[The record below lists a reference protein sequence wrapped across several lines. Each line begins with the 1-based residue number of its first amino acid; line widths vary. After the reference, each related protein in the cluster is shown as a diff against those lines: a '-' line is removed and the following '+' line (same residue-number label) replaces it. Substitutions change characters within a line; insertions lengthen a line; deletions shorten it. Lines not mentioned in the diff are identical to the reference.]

1 MTDMLRAL
9 CMGCDK
15 DEPHYK
21 LYRSGCFVY
30 AYCGAES
37 VGICGRIMCASTLHY
52 NLTTKT
58 LIKLKNTGS
67 YRDPNEKKIKL
78 PQEFFS
84 LSCHEKMSKLSGGVY
99 AV

>member
-1 MTDMLRAL
+1 MTDMLQVL

-30 AYCGAES
+30 AYCDVES
-37 VGICGRIMCASTLHY
+37 VGIYDRILCASTLY
-52 NLTTKT
+52 YDLITKT
-58 LIKLKNTGS
+58 LVKLANMSS